1 MPKYTKKTIMKPLP
15 LNKEAQPQHFNRVE
29 IAPPP
34 PPMSKKINPKH
45 IFDMKSK

>member
-15 LNKEAQPQHFNRVE
+15 PSERFNRVE
-29 IAPPP
+29 IPPPP

-45 IFDMKSK
+45 IFDMKSKK

>member
-15 LNKEAQPQHFNRVE
+15 SAKQDHRFNRVE
-29 IAPPP
+29 IPPPP

-45 IFDMKSK
+45 IFDMKSKK

>member
-15 LNKEAQPQHFNRVE
+15 LNKERFNRVE
-29 IAPPP
+29 IPPPP